1 MVKSR
6 IANLADVYNFITSP
20 QFTEDQKLQQM
31 INSEHNSDGAEDL
44 FYNIYN
50 DVTILQEKNYLEHIL
65 QFQKLEQKWQI
76 ELIKK
81 DQEL

>member
-1 MVKSR
+1 M
-6 IANLADVYNFITSP
+6 IYFIT
-20 QFTEDQKLQQM
+20 FIMML
-31 INSEHNSDGAEDL
+31 
-44 FYNIYN
+44 
-50 DVTILQEKNYLEHIL
+50 TILKTGEELPRTHP

>member
-1 MVKSR
+1 
-6 IANLADVYNFITSP
+6 
-20 QFTEDQKLQQM
+20 M

-50 DVTILQEKNYLEHIL
+50 DVTILKTGEELPRHIL
-65 QFQKLEQKWQI
+65 RFRKLEQKWQI